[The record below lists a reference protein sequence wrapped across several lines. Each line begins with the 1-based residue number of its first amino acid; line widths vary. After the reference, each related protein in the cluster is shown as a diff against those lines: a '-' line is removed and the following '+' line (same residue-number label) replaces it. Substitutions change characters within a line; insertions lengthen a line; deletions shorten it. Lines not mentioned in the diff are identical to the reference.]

1 MTRSLKF
8 GHRAAANGKARSLV
22 VFVHGYGANGAD
34 LLDLADI
41 MAPHLPHTAFVA
53 PDAADRVP
61 GAPMGYQWF
70 PIPRFDGS
78 TEAQAE
84 AGLTRSAADL
94 SGFVDQRLAYEGVG
108 SEAVALVGFSQG
120 AMMALHVAPRRE
132 VAMAAVVAISGRLLA
147 PERLP
152 GDLRVRPPVLVMHGD
167 QDPVVSFAEM
177 AIAADALAG
186 AGFETFGHVMKGMG
200 HGISQDGLSTALGFL
215 TKHLPG

>member
-8 GHRAAANGKARSLV
+8 GRRAAASGKARSLV

-41 MAPHLPHTAFVA
+41 MAPHLPHTALVA

-78 TEAQAE
+78 TEAQAQ

-108 SEAVALVGFSQG
+108 PEAVALVGFSQG

-152 GDLRVRPPVLVMHGD
+152 GDLRVRPPVLIMHGD
-167 QDPVVSFAEM
+167 QDPVVAFSEM

-186 AGFETFGHVMKGMG
+186 VGFDTFGHVMKGMG

-215 TKHLPG
+215 KKHMPG

>member
-8 GHRAAANGKARSLV
+8 GRRAAASGKARSLV

-94 SGFVDQRLAYEGVG
+94 SGFVDQRLAYEGMG
-108 SEAVALVGFSQG
+108 PEAVALVGFSQG